1 MGRQPRLTVSVDNF
15 VSLMY
20 RGYST
25 TDLKNLDVWASD
37 DFLPAGIIQPE
48 TASIGSKK
56 RRITVA
62 SSPAEDDQSKIEK
75 GKKRQRT
82 NSSNPGLE
90 DVDVADAKVH
100 GKTTAVDDPV
110 STSMG
115 VRGPEP
121 LHSKRG
127 PTELID
133 LTTTAFSKQNSSES
147 NVDLSEQGTSASGSS
162 SGVVDLTGQVSKR
175 RFLGFI
181 DLTDDEP

>member
-15 VSLMY
+15 VSLMH
-20 RGYST
+20 RGYSP

-62 SSPAEDDQSKIEK
+62 SSPAKDDQSKIEK

-121 LHSKRG
+121 LHSKRS

-133 LTTTAFSKQNSSES
+133 LTTTAFRKQNSSD
-147 NVDLSEQGTSASGSS
+147 VDLAEQGTSASGSS
-162 SGVVDLTGQVSKR
+162 WVVDLTGQVSKR